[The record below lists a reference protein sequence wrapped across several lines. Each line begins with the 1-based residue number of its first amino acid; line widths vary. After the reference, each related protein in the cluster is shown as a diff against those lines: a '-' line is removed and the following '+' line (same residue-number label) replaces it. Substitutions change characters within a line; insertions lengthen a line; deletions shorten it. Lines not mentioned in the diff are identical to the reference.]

1 MKINEKIKS
10 YIAYATKQSQEHIGL
25 LQKATDVVLELDKHN
40 LEASYIKEKP
50 YKVIISIGK
59 YNLVVQDLRE
69 SKILYLLFN
78 FETKERLLSTENFD
92 ELKNKLGEISL

>member
-69 SKILYLLFN
+69 SKVLYLLFN

-92 ELKNKLGEISL
+92 ELKSKLGEISL

>member
-69 SKILYLLFN
+69 SKVLYLLFN